1 VTEFCSRGSLR
12 GILDQPD
19 CIDIPVKL
27 GVKFAWDACK
37 GMEFL
42 HTLEPARLHRDLKA
56 ENILVSDDW
65 TVKITDFGSARLL
78 NVEPNNEWVM
88 LPSSALTSPNRRRT
102 ASVSASAGGAQSPAA
117 ASDDLESEDED
128 CALLPVA
135 SSMSVDVGTLMW
147 LAPEVMSS
155 PDNSRNTTVYG
166 PSADV
171 YSYGILM
178 FEILS
183 RDMPYLNMH
192 DMDIMMMSRFTFKH
206 KVQKGLRPRI
216 DTTNGYPMWYC
227 ELMEAA
233 WSPDPQARPTFSRIG
248 RQFCDDAGGEVDGP
262 VGYEPVSSRG
272 SIQDAGSRTI

>member
-1 VTEFCSRGSLR
+1 
-12 GILDQPD
+12 
-19 CIDIPVKL
+19 
-27 GVKFAWDACK
+27 
-37 GMEFL
+37 MEFL

-88 LPSSALTSPNRRRT
+88 LPSSASTSPNRRRT
-102 ASVSASAGGAQSPAA
+102 GLGSGSGSGSAGGAQSPAA

-128 CALLPVA
+128 SKLLPVA
-135 SSMSVDVGTLMW
+135 ASMSVDVGTLMW

-155 PDNSRNTTVYG
+155 PENSRNTTVYG

-171 YSYGILM
+171 YSFGILM

-183 RDMPYLNMH
+183 RDMPYLNMD
-192 DMDIMMMSRFTFKH
+192 DMGIMMMSRFTFKH

-216 DTTNGYPMWYC
+216 DTTNGYPGWYC
-227 ELMEAA
+227 ELMEMA
-233 WSPDPQARPTFSRIG
+233 WSQDPQARPTFSCIG
-248 RQFCDDAGGEVDGP
+248 RQFCDDAGGEVDGQ
-262 VGYEPVSSRG
+262 VVYEPVSSRG
-272 SIQDAGSRTI
+272 SIQDATPRTI